1 MGMHPHDHHRH
12 YAVTAIATGCERFKV
27 ERYKALFSSFI
38 VQQIFRNE
46 FSLRWVT
53 RPSTV
58 QSAETVTSRV

>member
-38 VQQIFRNE
+38 VQQIPERIFAALGDQTVDGPECRDRN
-46 FSLRWVT
+46 
-53 RPSTV
+53 
-58 QSAETVTSRV
+58 